1 MTKRNN
7 VISAYI
13 PQSKRDRKIFER
25 LGKLA
30 RQQDRSVNHLLVDAI
45 LEYLD
50 REEDRSQ
57 KSRSKS

>member
-13 PQSKRDRKIFER
+13 PQSKRDREIFER
-25 LGKLA
+25 LARLA
-30 RQQDRSVNHLLVDAI
+30 KQQDRSMNYLLVDAI
-45 LEYLD
+45 LEYVD
-50 REEDRSQ
+50 REEDRLR

>member
-13 PQSKRDRKIFER
+13 PQPKRDRKVFER
-25 LGKLA
+25 LARLA
-30 RQQDRSVNHLLVDAI
+30 EQQDRSMNHLLVDAI

-50 REEDRSQ
+50 REEDHSQ
-57 KSRSKS
+57 ESSSTS